1 MVLNQNI
8 FFRTIMYEKRVFLL
22 LYVFHAADVSSISQ
36 KYSETTGQVSLLM
49 YIFYFTNTNLTST
62 ISNLQ
67 FHWGRKIKMLS
78 YK

>member
-36 KYSETTGQVSLLM
+36 KYSERLQVRSA
-49 YIFYFTNTNLTST
+49 Y
-62 ISNLQ
+62 
-67 FHWGRKIKMLS
+67 
-78 YK
+78 